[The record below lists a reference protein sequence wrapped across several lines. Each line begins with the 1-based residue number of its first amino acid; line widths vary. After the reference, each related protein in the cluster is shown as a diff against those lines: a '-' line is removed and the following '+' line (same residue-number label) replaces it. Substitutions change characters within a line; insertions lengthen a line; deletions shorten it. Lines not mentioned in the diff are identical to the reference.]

1 MDLNGRQIEEVF
13 LTAAQS
19 LFAVAVIANLSLG
32 RWEAVGL
39 MVLFFGQFFVPIPAV
54 RIGFGIRYI
63 VLALGIFAFSRQSR
77 ESLVDSV
84 IHVFRPGR
92 RARRG

>member
-1 MDLNGRQIEEVF
+1 VF

-19 LFAVAVIANLSLG
+19 LFAVAVVASLSLSV
-32 RWEAVGL
+32 REAVGL

-54 RIGFGIRYI
+54 RIGFGIGYI
-63 VLALGIFAFSRQSR
+63 VLALGIFAFSRESR

-92 RARRG
+92 RARRA